1 MSNNPTNN
9 TLHTHL
15 LFLLT
20 GQCILTLAT
29 LTMATLIQ
37 EASSY
42 LIKVTM
48 GSQHLTSSHQLAV
61 HIMPVFHH
69 NITSLVLKCKDLVAK
84 VIFKLWYS
92 TDSQTSH
99 FYFHLG
105 RHENSTMY

>member
-1 MSNNPTNN
+1 MVRVAMVRVAMA
-9 TLHTHL
+9 TLTM
-15 LFLLT
+15 
-20 GQCILTLAT
+20 AT

-37 EASSY
+37 EANTY

-84 VIFKLWYS
+84 VICHS
-92 TDSQTSH
+92 TDSQT
-99 FYFHLG
+99 YLKLLLPLG
-105 RHENSTMY
+105 EAWH